1 MHALPKLI
9 IGTCNYTL
17 VLEAENM
24 SSVADILSH
33 ITGSASSAIK
43 RRYMGITMLTLT
55 PQIIN
60 ELQARNHQ
68 VPVDVTHGVLVWKVV
83 IGSPAYV

>member
-1 MHALPKLI
+1 MP
-9 IGTCNYTL
+9 
-17 VLEAENM
+17 M
-24 SSVADILSH
+24 VADVLTH
-33 ITGSASSAIK
+33 ITGSVSSVPK

-55 PQIIN
+55 PQIIH

-68 VPVDVTHGVLVWKVV
+68 VPEDVTRGVLVWKVV